1 MQNDLPK
8 ISVIVPSFNQGTFI
22 EETFRSL
29 LSQEYPLLEII
40 VIDGGSTDQSVE
52 IIKTYEPHLAYWL
65 SEKDSG
71 QSEAINKGFRI
82 ATGEVITWLN
92 SDDCYEPGTLH
103 LVGKLFKEQAGVSI
117 VHGKSVLF
125 GKGMKEKVIGLDQ
138 DIPLHDYFAFM
149 RFPQP
154 SSFFR
159 REALL
164 PVLPVNE
171 TLHYAMDFDLVVRML
186 LNGSRIKRVPEILSR
201 YRLHDSSKSNN
212 QLAFLREWTAVV
224 ARFFAAVKGGE
235 AYRESLVD
243 LQLLAPIPLAEYKT
257 TLSFEAH
264 ELKQILLLHLNLC
277 YHTFYQAYDKAACKR
292 ISRYLKEHAVDFYE
306 KNNYPTYDR
315 RLKFI
320 PKFVFKLLRST

>member
-1 MQNDLPK
+1 MQNHWPK

-40 VIDGGSTDQSVE
+40 VIDGGSTDQSVK
-52 IIKTYEPHLAYWL
+52 IIKTYEAQLAFWI

-71 QSEAINKGFRI
+71 QSEAINKGFRK
-82 ATGEVITWLN
+82 ATGEIITWLN
-92 SDDCYEPGTLH
+92 SDDCYEPGTLKFI
-103 LVGKLFKEQAGVSI
+103 GKLFMEQPGVSI
-117 VHGKSVLF
+117 VHGKSILF
-125 GKGMKEKVIGLDQ
+125 GKGMKDKVIGLDE

-159 REALL
+159 RDALL
-164 PVLPVNE
+164 QALPVNE
-171 TLHYAMDFDLVVRML
+171 ALHYAMDFDLVVRML
-186 LNGSRIKRVPEILSR
+186 LNGNGIKRVPEILSR

-212 QLAFLREWTAVV
+212 QPAFLREWTVIV
-224 ARFFAAVKGGE
+224 ANFFGAVKGGE
-235 AYRESLVD
+235 AYKERLVQ
-243 LQLLAPIPLAEYKT
+243 LQLLASMPLADYKT

-264 ELKQILLLHLNLC
+264 ELEHVFLLHLNLC
-277 YHTFYQAYDKAACKR
+277 YHTFYQACDKTACRK
-292 ISRYLKEHAVDFYE
+292 ISSYLKEHAIDFYE
-306 KNNYPTYDR
+306 KNNYKTYDL

-320 PKFVFKLLRST
+320 PDFVFKWLRSA